1 MLQTLFIMP
10 DAGARRP
17 SSRPKR
23 QGQAIEA
30 PETPAS
36 VADGENLS

>member
-1 MLQTLFIMP
+1 MLRMLFVMP
-10 DAGARRP
+10 DAAARRP

-23 QGQAIEA
+23 QGRAIEA
-30 PETPAS
+30 PEIPAS